1 MWVGQGETR
10 SGNQL
15 RHGNVFFPRCHMPKR
30 TRWRPGG
37 RPECNHSFAG
47 SLQNPGERSSRSPFL
62 VEDGWWGQFRPPGS
76 PSCGTPTG
84 PPVLPWLLPASV
96 LAFAH
101 YLQFLGQ
108 QPMKVSSAAESV
120 SSCRASLMA
129 FFSCV
134 SSEMVNLKAV
144 TVVFFLRH
152 AFHSVKS
159 VE

>member
-1 MWVGQGETR
+1 MCFSRAVICQKERDG
-10 SGNQL
+10 
-15 RHGNVFFPRCHMPKR
+15 VPV
-30 TRWRPGG
+30 GG
-37 RPECNHSFAG
+37 RSAIIPLQAARKTPERDPVVRRSLLKMAG
-47 SLQNPGERSSRSPFL
+47 GANFGRRAALP
-62 VEDGWWGQFRPPGS
+62 VEL
-76 PSCGTPTG
+76 

-108 QPMKVSSAAESV
+108 QPMKASIAAESV

-134 SSEMVNLKAV
+134 SSEMVNLKVV
-144 TVVFFLRH
+144 TMVFFLRH